1 DSLNDV
7 HMQINNSAEKAEFAR
22 STTEMSVNA
31 INEGNE
37 KMSRMLEAMQ
47 EINATSSEIANIIK
61 TIQDISFQT
70 NILSLNAS
78 IEAARAGEAGKG
90 FAVVAGEVGN
100 LASKTA
106 EAAKSTTGLIESAIK
121 SVEHG
126 TVIANETAEMLGM
139 IVSKANESVSV
150 VEEIAQASAQQA
162 ESIKHS
168 LEGMNRISVAV
179 AQVNSAAHEC
189 AETSSTLAIQS
200 AMLESTVAK
209 FVLDDKKSANV
220 SSPKPAQPVKSEL
233 PKKNITVAEK
243 TEKQAPVNEKP
254 IEIKKDDKAKSVDI
268 SKEEVAEKSAKP
280 TAEKTKSDEKT
291 AAKPAQTLKQSEKTE
306 KAPKPSANPVSEAKK
321 NAVKPTAKP
330 KPIITLPDDDNPTDP
345 VTKAT
350 MQPVN
355 RTVKMDPDKY

>member
-1 DSLNDV
+1 
-7 HMQINNSAEKAEFAR
+7 
-22 STTEMSVNA
+22 
-31 INEGNE
+31 
-37 KMSRMLEAMQ
+37 
-47 EINATSSEIANIIK
+47 
-61 TIQDISFQT
+61 
-70 NILSLNAS
+70 
-78 IEAARAGEAGKG
+78 
-90 FAVVAGEVGN
+90 
-100 LASKTA
+100 
-106 EAAKSTTGLIESAIK
+106 
-121 SVEHG
+121 
-126 TVIANETAEMLGM
+126 
-139 IVSKANESVSV
+139 
-150 VEEIAQASAQQA
+150 
-162 ESIKHS
+162 
-168 LEGMNRISVAV
+168 MNRISVAV

-233 PKKNITVAEK
+233 PEKNITVAEK

-254 IEIKKDDKAKSVDI
+254 IEIKKDNKAKSVDI

-280 TAEKTKSDEKT
+280 TAEKTKSGEKT
-291 AAKPAQTLKQSEKTE
+291 ADKPAQTLKQSEKTE